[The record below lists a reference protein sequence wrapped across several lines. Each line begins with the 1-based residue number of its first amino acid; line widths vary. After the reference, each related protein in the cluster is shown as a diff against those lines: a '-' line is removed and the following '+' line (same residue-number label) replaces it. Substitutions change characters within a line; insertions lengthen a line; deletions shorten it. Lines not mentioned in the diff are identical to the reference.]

1 LWLSLAVV
9 NTPGV
14 SGLSFLLEDEKELVD
29 LYPNPFGLDPQA
41 RIAELLPNPW
51 KTARE
56 LAPTS

>member
-1 LWLSLAVV
+1 MV